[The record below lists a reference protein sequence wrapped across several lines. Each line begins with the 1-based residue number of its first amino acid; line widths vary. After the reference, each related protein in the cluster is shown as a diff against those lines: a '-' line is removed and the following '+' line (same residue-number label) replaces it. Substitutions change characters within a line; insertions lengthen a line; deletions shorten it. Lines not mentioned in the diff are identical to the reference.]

1 MQRTLISVK
10 AHYDIDITL
19 VLTTQLDVET
29 IMTVLVALAA
39 VQWTWVRFCA
49 EDKELLVNIVSTYKK
64 TTKRITAIIK
74 I

>member
-64 TTKRITAIIK
+64 TTKRITPVIK